1 MNQGKEMG
9 QQMSPQEQK
18 DCGINRDHA
27 DSPAF
32 SEQFPH
38 IHYCVCIFCDF

>member
-1 MNQGKEMG
+1 MIHMNQDKEMG
-9 QQMSPQEQK
+9 QQMSSQGQ
-18 DCGINRDHA
+18 DCGINRDPA

-38 IHYCVCIFCDF
+38 IFCDF